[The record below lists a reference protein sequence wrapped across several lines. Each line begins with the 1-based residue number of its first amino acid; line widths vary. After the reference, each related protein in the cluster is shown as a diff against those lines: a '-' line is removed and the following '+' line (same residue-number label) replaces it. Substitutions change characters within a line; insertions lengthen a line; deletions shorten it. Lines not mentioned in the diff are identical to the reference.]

1 MTNKYTIGALLW
13 ATLNLILTLTP
24 GKSVP
29 DITLFSYDKLG
40 HAFVFF
46 VFSLLLSKGLFV
58 ANYKLYA
65 AISATVL
72 ISAVYGL
79 GIEIAQD
86 FIPDRGMEWFDALA
100 NVLGSFLGVG
110 TFYLSNRL
118 KA

>member
-1 MTNKYTIGALLW
+1 LTNKYTIGALLW